1 MGAETSTRFFFCL
14 EHANPAV
21 GPGVYGS
28 ILWSELNAMNI
39 QKFRA
44 VATQWVGLVLSGF
57 TIFCVWTVYF
67 QPMERLVI
75 FFALSFSLAFVNRPL
90 LGKDKD
96 SLWTLTV
103 DALFSLILLAI
114 AFYVCFD
121 YMNLIYRAGMP
132 NTLDNIASVAG
143 ILLTFE
149 GARRTVGW
157 AMIYVALAF
166 LVYAFFGQYLFP
178 PLSHGGYDVVRIIN
192 TLFLSENGILGVP
205 MNVTFNFIYLF
216 IIFGA
221 LFGTA
226 GGTKFF
232 IDLTR
237 SMFRGVRGGPAK
249 VAVVSSGLM
258 GTISGSAV
266 ANVVTTGTF
275 TIPMMK
281 KVGFEPHVAGAVE
294 SVSSTGGQLMPP
306 IMGAAAFVMA
316 DYLNVPYLAVVKAA
330 ILPAI
335 IFYLAVFGFVHF
347 YTLKLGIKPDQDE
360 SLPPV
365 LQVLKD
371 FWVFVPPLVVLVY
384 FLVAGY
390 SISLVVMYT
399 IIVVV
404 VMSLFKKEYRMGPR
418 KLFRGLADGAKESV
432 AVTGACAAAGMVIA
446 VVLLTGLGVKIGNF
460 VIYFS
465 GGNLGLGLIFI
476 MFASLVLGMGMP
488 TLVCYIL
495 LAVTTAPPLI
505 KMGVPPMAAH
515 LFIFYFGMLS
525 MVTPPV
531 GMAFYAGAAVAKAD
545 TMKTGWAAW
554 RIALAGFLLPY
565 MFVYSPALL
574 LAGNPWQALLASITA
589 VLGALSLS
597 VAVVGYIRTP
607 LNMIERVISLAA
619 ALLLIKPGAITDVVG
634 AALLLVVLVLTERR
648 RKTQGA

>member
-1 MGAETSTRFFFCL
+1 
-14 EHANPAV
+14 
-21 GPGVYGS
+21 
-28 ILWSELNAMNI
+28 MNI
-39 QKFRA
+39 KRFRT
-44 VATQWVGLVLSGF
+44 VATQWLGVVLSLF

-67 QPMERLVI
+67 QPMEKVII
-75 FFALSFSLAFVNRPL
+75 FFAISFALAFMHFPL
-90 LGKDKD
+90 LGEAKDNLWALALD
-96 SLWTLTV
+96 VVLSLV
-103 DALFSLILLAI
+103 LLLI
-114 AFYVCFD
+114 AFYVWFD
-121 YMNLIYRAGMP
+121 YMNLVYRVGTP
-132 NTLDNIASVAG
+132 TTLDNISCVAG

-157 AMIYVALAF
+157 PMIYISAAF
-166 LVYAFFGQYLFP
+166 LLYAFFGQFLFP
-178 PLSHGGYDVVRIIN
+178 PISHGGYDVVRIIN
-192 TLFLSENGILGVP
+192 SLFLSENGILGVP
-205 MNVTFNFIYLF
+205 MNVMFNFIYLF
-216 IIFGA
+216 ILFGA

-226 GGTKFF
+226 GGTRFF

-237 SMFRGVRGGPAK
+237 SMFRGMRGGPAK

-335 IFYLAVFGFVHF
+335 IFYLAVFAFVHF
-347 YTLKLGIKPDQDE
+347 YTLKLGIGKDVDE
-360 SLPPV
+360 TLPPV
-365 LQVLKD
+365 LKVLKD
-371 FWVFVPPLVVLVY
+371 FWVFVPPLVVLIY
-384 FLVAGY
+384 FLVTGY
-390 SISLVVMYT
+390 TISLVVMYT

-404 VMSLFKKEYRMGPR
+404 VMSIFKPEHRLGPR
-418 KLFRGLADGAKESV
+418 KLFQGLADGARESV
-432 AVTGACAAAGMVIA
+432 TVTGACAAAGMVIA

-465 GGNLGLGLIFI
+465 GGHLGLALIFI

-531 GMAFYAGAAVAKAD
+531 GMAFYAGAALAKAD
-545 TMKTGWAAW
+545 TMKTGWTAW
-554 RIALAGFLLPY
+554 KIALAGFLLPY

-574 LAGNPWQALLASITA
+574 LMGNPLEAILASITA
-589 VLGALSLS
+589 VLGAVCLS

-607 LNMIERVISLAA
+607 LNQVERLISLAA
-619 ALLLIKPGAITDVVG
+619 AILLIKPGMLTDIAG
-634 AALLLVVLVLTERR
+634 AALLVFVLLLSERR
-648 RKTQGA
+648 RKSERRS